1 MGKALGLLAAVAL
14 VAGPAHAETL
24 GEVWAT
30 GGVGAPPP
38 RLVLDQPLETYQVL
52 DDDRDL
58 IVVYVGE
65 PAAAARLQAA
75 RFERATRRWTVTR
88 LDWRVA
94 ADGSGAS
101 ALEPEWCRSGLAI
114 EPFPGGFPVRSP
126 LNPCAQC
133 TAVRIPGLSVLAGL
147 AAMTVSTP

>member
-24 GEVWAT
+24 GEVLAAR
-30 GGVGAPPP
+30 GVGAPPS

-75 RFERATRRWTVTR
+75 RFERAPPRWTVTR
-88 LDWRVA
+88 LHRRLA
-94 ADGSGAS
+94 ADRSGYR
-101 ALEPEWCRSGLAI
+101 ALEPEWCRTGLALQ
-114 EPFPGGFPVRSP
+114 R
-126 LNPCAQC
+126 
-133 TAVRIPGLSVLAGL
+133 
-147 AAMTVSTP
+147 

>member
-24 GEVWAT
+24 GEVLAAQR
-30 GGVGAPPP
+30 VGPPP
-38 RLVLDQPLETYQVL
+38 SRLVLDQPL

-58 IVVYVGE
+58 LVVYVGQ
-65 PAAAARLQAA
+65 PAAAPRLQAA

-88 LDWRVA
+88 LDWSVA
-94 ADGSGAS
+94 ADGSGAR

-114 EPFPGGFPVRSP
+114 ERFPAGFLVRSH
-126 LNPCAQC
+126 LNP
-133 TAVRIPGLSVLAGL
+133 
-147 AAMTVSTP
+147 